1 MNLKTIKRYTY
12 EAIIYLLCLI
22 VLGVFFMVV
31 MRLLRA
37 NKFFHS
43 SQELSVNVPFKCD
56 AGVDRYWHVTVVKNA
71 NSTDAPMA
79 AINFR

>member
-12 EAIIYLLCLI
+12 EAIIYFTMPDCLRGI
-22 VLGVFFMVV
+22 LHESCDFC
-31 MRLLRA
+31 A

-43 SQELSVNVPFKCD
+43 SQELSGKC
-56 AGVDRYWHVTVVKNA
+56 RSNA
-71 NSTDAPMA
+71 MPEWIVIGMLPALLVRDAPMA